1 MAMVKE
7 RRSVYRAEI
16 SALEGQGGDD
26 GMVAAQIEEL
36 KAKIADE
43 DRKRERWQLENK
55 RRRHNWIPLCVEL
68 MKVLAK
74 EGKLE
79 SAIAEA
85 KQKKAQA
92 GNAAGGG
99 TKRKAG

>member
-1 MAMVKE
+1 MVKE

-16 SALEGQGGDD
+16 ATLEAQGGDD
-26 GMVAAQIEEL
+26 GMVAAQIEDL

-43 DRKRERWQLENK
+43 DRKRERWQVENT

-74 EGKLE
+74 QGKLE
-79 SAIAEA
+79 STIKEA
-85 KQKKAQA
+85 KEKKAQA
-92 GNAAGGG
+92 GAAAGGG

>member
-7 RRSVYRAEI
+7 RRSVYREEVA
-16 SALEGQGGDD
+16 ALEAQGSDD
-26 GMVAAQIEEL
+26 GMVAAQIAEL
-36 KAKIADE
+36 KAKIGDE
-43 DRKRERWQLENK
+43 DRKRERWQVENT

-68 MKVLAK
+68 MKILAQQ
-74 EGKLE
+74 GKLE
-79 SAIAEA
+79 SAVAEA

-92 GNAAGGG
+92 GATAGGG

>member
-7 RRSVYRAEI
+7 RRSVHRAEI
-16 SALEGQGGDD
+16 AALEANGGDD

-43 DRKRERWQLENK
+43 DRKRERWQVENK

-74 EGKLE
+74 QGKLE
-79 SAIAEA
+79 STIETA

-92 GNAAGGG
+92 GAAAGGG